1 MGGGGG
7 KFGLCLDASLDRGWT
22 GSCDTYANEQ
32 LAGAEVFRALRVE
45 VWGFVLPHE
54 SHAAGGGGG
63 GGAAGVLG
71 ISAMLGGGG
80 ARGDGGPRA
89 WLQLR

>member
-1 MGGGGG
+1 MIVPAYQAAATI
-7 KFGLCLDASLDRGWT
+7 GLCLDASLDRGWT

-54 SHAAGGGGG
+54 SHAG
-63 GGAAGVLG
+63 GGAAGMLG
-71 ISAMLGGGG
+71 ISAMLGGSG